1 MASLGSASVSSAA
14 DCVSDPNECTL
25 KKLCEAATTLDG
37 SNTIW
42 ATTSETAKHVA
53 LAQSLGMEC
62 GVTPIVD
69 LCETDP
75 SECKVSE
82 ICEKATT
89 ESAGQKTWDDSAA
102 GHVALAKEFGLSCD
116 VVIEAKTEA
125 QAVCNL
131 SDVAGC
137 NAKILCTNSTYYKGK
152 TKTWSMGYRLPY
164 VEEAKKRGLTCG
176 VGEIT
181 SSKKSCVVNPENCEE
196 EQLCRL
202 GTLGPSNKKRWSE
215 EGKDYAI
222 EAKKRRLTCGVSG
235 SDTST
240 FSGTCTAQGAAGC
253 TNEEL
258 CYYAESSMQ
267 HYAKEAKKRG
277 LTCGVGEAKA
287 TSVNKGCSASNVKG
301 CSEVALCEE
310 ASFSGS
316 NATVWFS
323 ASSPFVI
330 EAKKRGLTC
339 GVGTKATNFKKAFT
353 SQSRLKRQQLQYALK
368 KLGYYSYGI
377 DGLWGKGTSSAFV
390 KFVSGN
396 GLTGS
401 RESQVFSSL
410 LAKVDVPSSFAAPK
424 KKATASNN
432 SGGWRSFSAN
442 PQYSFEQAKAICEP
456 QAKNAR
462 DSAANPTTGSSFR
475 CTSNGYT
482 TNCRDNSGP
491 SSVAAGILQGVAQG
505 ISKRKAR
512 ERTMKSCMAQYGWTK

>member
-1 MASLGSASVSSAA
+1 MALLASASVSSAA
-14 DCVSDPNECTL
+14 SCADDPNECTL
-25 KKLCEAATTLDG
+25 KKLCEASTTLDG

-102 GHVALAKEFGLSCD
+102 GHVALAKEYGLSCG
-116 VVIEAKTEA
+116 VGEANAATVKTGCSVSNVAACDAAKLCLKATDNYQRKISWA
-125 QAVCNL
+125 QF
-131 SDVAGC
+131 G
-137 NAKILCTNSTYYKGK
+137 
-152 TKTWSMGYRLPY
+152 REY
-164 VEEAKKRGLTCG
+164 VNEAKKRGLTCG

-181 SSKKSCVVNPENCEE
+181 SSKKGCVVNPANCEDE
-196 EQLCRL
+196 RLCRL
-202 GTLGPSNKKRWSE
+202 GTFGPSNNKRWSE

-222 EAKKRRLTCGVSG
+222 EAKKRGLTCGVSG

-240 FSGTCTAQGAAGC
+240 FSGRCTAQGAAGC

-258 CYYAESSMQ
+258 CYYAKSSLQ

-277 LTCGVGEAKA
+277 INCGV
-287 TSVNKGCSASNVKG
+287 V
-301 CSEVALCEE
+301 
-310 ASFSGS
+310 
-316 NATVWFS
+316 
-323 ASSPFVI
+323 
-330 EAKKRGLTC
+330 
-339 GVGTKATNFKKAFT
+339 TKATNFKKAFT
-353 SQSRLKRQQLQYALK
+353 SQSKLKRQQLQYALK

-396 GLTGS
+396 GLKGK

-424 KKATASNN
+424 KKVTASNN

-442 PQYSFEQAKAICEP
+442 PQYSFNQAKAICEP
-456 QAKNAR
+456 QAEMAGEQASSSYSSPNY
-462 DSAANPTTGSSFR
+462 GSSAN
-475 CTSNGYT
+475 CTGYGYSM
-482 TNCRDNSGP
+482 NCNVRENSG
-491 SSVAAGILQGVAQG
+491 GFWGGVADG
-505 ISKRKAR
+505 IGKGFAR
-512 ERTMKSCMAQYGWTK
+512 RDAARAVLKSCMAQYGWTK